1 MVRTKT
7 VAAKGKGK
15 ATTSGREQAEEVVRE
30 MEEEEEMIANPERGR
45 SKRRTAAEIRAASQK
60 KWEESLRGRGFKN
73 ERHVDVDNLGIG
85 NPFVRRIQEQGLA
98 YYLAPNPGYNKELV
112 IEFYKNMKIPSKEDE
127 DNDDAKISSRIGKV
141 PIEVTSGFIARLLNY
156 RQPPASNVNYP
167 NEEYVADDTIVRE
180 LYKNPGEASLPH
192 VPGRFK
198 DVYRLVNQLNVP
210 KSKFVEREK
219 LNPGDINNSILTRSI
234 SQSRPATVATPR
246 GAYLTTLPPKG
257 ARAAS
262 WNKLLFCQGVAIMG
276 CMKKIKKETRDN
288 ARRQR
293 RIDHKLDWV
302 VSRGQGQASEPYEP
316 PPMEPDEDS
325 DDFAGGEPERPKE
338 EGMRNGA
345 RCGDV
350 GCQNWESGLKN
361 QR

>member
-7 VAAKGKGK
+7 LAAKGKGK
-15 ATTSGREQAEEVVRE
+15 ATTSVPEQAEEVVRE

-45 SKRRTAAEIRAASQK
+45 AKRRTAAEVRAANQK

-73 ERHVDVDNLGIG
+73 ERHVDVDNLGIE

-112 IEFYKNMKIPSKEDE
+112 IEFYKNMKIPAKEDE
-127 DNDDAKISSRIGKV
+127 DKDDAKITSKIGKV
-141 PIEVTSGFIARLLNY
+141 SIEVTSGFIARLLNY
-156 RQPPASNVNYP
+156 RQPAANNVNYP
-167 NEEYVADDTIVRE
+167 SEEY
-180 LYKNPGEASLPH
+180 K
-192 VPGRFK
+192 
-198 DVYRLVNQLNVP
+198 VP
-210 KSKFVEREK
+210 KSKFEEREK

-234 SQSRPATVATPR
+234 SQSRPAAVAAPR

-302 VSRGQGQASEPYEP
+302 VSRGPGQASEPYEP
-316 PPMEPDEDS
+316 PPIEPDEDS
-325 DDFAGGEPERPKE
+325 DDFAGGEPEFLDDE
-338 EGMRNGA
+338 
-345 RCGDV
+345 
-350 GCQNWESGLKN
+350 
-361 QR
+361 

>member
-15 ATTSGREQAEEVVRE
+15 ATTSGPEQAE
-30 MEEEEEMIANPERGR
+30 
-45 SKRRTAAEIRAASQK
+45 
-60 KWEESLRGRGFKN
+60 
-73 ERHVDVDNLGIG
+73 D
-85 NPFVRRIQEQGLA
+85 
-98 YYLAPNPGYNKELV
+98 
-112 IEFYKNMKIPSKEDE
+112 EDE
-127 DNDDAKISSRIGKV
+127 DKDDAKISSKIGKV

-156 RQPPASNVNYP
+156 RQPSASNVNYP

-210 KSKFVEREK
+210 KSKFEEREK
-219 LNPGDINNSILTRSI
+219 LNPGDINSSILTRSI
-234 SQSRPATVATPR
+234 SQSRPATVAAPR

-302 VSRGQGQASEPYEP
+302 VSQGQGQASEPYEP
-316 PPMEPDEDS
+316 PPMEPDKDS
-325 DDFAGGEPERPKE
+325 DDFAGGEPEAWFGCKTNPKLVVVSTPGEISARPAK
-338 EGMRNGA
+338 GR
-345 RCGDV
+345 RC
-350 GCQNWESGLKN
+350 EASGKAWGRRVPN
-361 QR
+361 

>member
-7 VAAKGKGK
+7 LAAKGKGK
-15 ATTSGREQAEEVVRE
+15 ATTSVPEQAEEVVRE

-45 SKRRTAAEIRAASQK
+45 AKRRTAAEVRAANQK

-73 ERHVDVDNLGIG
+73 ERHVDVDNLGIE

-112 IEFYKNMKIPSKEDE
+112 IEFYKNMKIPAKEDE
-127 DNDDAKISSRIGKV
+127 DKDDAKITSKIGKV
-141 PIEVTSGFIARLLNY
+141 SIEVTSGFIARLLNY
-156 RQPPASNVNYP
+156 RQPAANNVNYP
-167 NEEYVADDTIVRE
+167 SEEYVADDTIVRE

-198 DVYRLVNQLNVP
+198 DKVP
-210 KSKFVEREK
+210 KSKFEEREK

-234 SQSRPATVATPR
+234 SQSRPAAVAAPR

-302 VSRGQGQASEPYEP
+302 VSRGPGQASEPYEP
-316 PPMEPDEDS
+316 PPIEPDEDS
-325 DDFAGGEPERPKE
+325 DDFAGGEPEFLDDE
-338 EGMRNGA
+338 
-345 RCGDV
+345 
-350 GCQNWESGLKN
+350 
-361 QR
+361 